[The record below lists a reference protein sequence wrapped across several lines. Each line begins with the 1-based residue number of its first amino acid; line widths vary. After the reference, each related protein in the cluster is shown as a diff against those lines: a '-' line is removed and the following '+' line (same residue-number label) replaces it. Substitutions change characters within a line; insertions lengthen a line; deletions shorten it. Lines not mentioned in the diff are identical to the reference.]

1 MSLGSMITKA
11 RKDAGLSI
19 DDLSAATNIRVPL
32 LRQMESDNF
41 SQCGGETYARGHLR
55 NIATKLNVDEQM
67 FLTAFEDEQMH
78 VDRSMQ
84 DLLVENNVMREPR
97 ESRKVSWKV
106 LVAISV
112 TTLFIAGFAQF
123 FISNDS
129 TPDIPVALEETAA
142 PTAEPTVEPTAEPS
156 AEPTAAPTIVEEAE
170 PTDEPVVSTG
180 EGVEVIIT
188 ATRGRSWLY
197 VSDSTGRALFSGQ
210 ISQGAS
216 RTFTASE
223 QLNLKV
229 GNAGGVDLMVNGKK
243 LDPIGVDGQV
253 VSVSYGVDS

>member
-55 NIATKLNVDEQM
+55 NIATKLNIDAQI
-67 FLTAFEDEQMH
+67 FLIAFEDEQMH

-84 DLLVENNVMREPR
+84 DLLVENNVMREPG

-106 LVAISV
+106 LVAISIS
-112 TTLFIAGFAQF
+112 TLFIAGFAQF

-129 TPDIPVALEETAA
+129 TPDIPVALEEMAA
-142 PTAEPTVEPTAEPS
+142 PTAEPTVEPTV
-156 AEPTAAPTIVEEAE
+156 EPTAEPTIVEEAE

-188 ATRGRSWLY
+188 ATRGRSWLF

-229 GNAGGVDLMVNGKK
+229 GNAGGVDLTVNGKK

>member
-19 DDLSAATNIRVPL
+19 DDLSAATNIRGPL

-41 SQCGGETYARGHLR
+41 TQCGGETYARGHLR
-55 NIATKLNVDEQM
+55 NIATKLNVDSQL

-84 DLLVENNVMREPR
+84 DLLVENSVMREPG
-97 ESRKVSWKV
+97 ESRKVSWKF
-106 LVAISV
+106 LVAISIS
-112 TTLFIAGFAQF
+112 TLFIAGFAQIL
-123 FISNDS
+123 ISNNS
-129 TPDIPVALEETAA
+129 TPDIPIALEET
-142 PTAEPTVEPTAEPS
+142 TEPTSEATSQPTPEPT
-156 AEPTAAPTIVEEAE
+156 TVVETE

-180 EGVEVIIT
+180 EGVEVIVT
-188 ATRGRSWLY
+188 ATRARSWLF
-197 VSDSTGRALFSGQ
+197 VSDSSGRTLFSGQ
-210 ISQGAS
+210 ISQGVS
-216 RTFTASE
+216 KTFTASE

-229 GNAGGVDLMVNGKK
+229 GNAGGVDLSVNGKK
-243 LDPIGVDGQV
+243 VDPLGSDGQV